1 MTPANTPATPPA
13 FPDTLLSLSKLT
25 TSDTLSTSPG
35 MNHACSGGSGNQS
48 SYPYQRPPL
57 TGQQQAAMNGH
68 FGAVVTS
75 HLTNGHLSNGHLGG
89 SQSILSNGQSL
100 APSKSVAPSS
110 SSSSAF
116 LSPSNNHLF
125 NHY

>member
-25 TSDTLSTSPG
+25 TSDSLSTSPG
-35 MNHACSGGSGNQS
+35 MNHPCSGGSGNQS
-48 SYPYQRPPL
+48 SYPYQRSPL

-68 FGAVVTS
+68 FGGVVTN
-75 HLTNGHLSNGHLGG
+75 HLTNGHLSNGHLGAG
-89 SQSILSNGQSL
+89 SQSL
-100 APSKSVAPSS
+100 ASSKSVAPSS

>member
-48 SYPYQRPPL
+48 SYPYQRSPL

-68 FGAVVTS
+68 FGGVVTN
-75 HLTNGHLSNGHLGG
+75 HLTNGHLSNGHLGGG

-110 SSSSAF
+110 SSSAF